1 MFAVLKTEVESRFDA
16 IELFFNE
23 TKHLKD
29 EHAATTKGLM
39 FVQVYAVYE
48 FTIKSVVRVAIESIR
63 ARRYKMKDISPSMMP
78 LFLDPEWNSLRD
90 GGRKNEWENRLKIFE
105 RAFSNDPVDLSGETR
120 PPSDG
125 SHYRYT
131 QLLVIFKVF
140 GIRRL
145 PVRRR
150 QHIQRITE
158 VVGHRNS
165 IAHGQEKPEDVGRR
179 YTRSEIL
186 RIASQMK
193 SVCLLLINV
202 FDGFCAD
209 ASRYRRE
216 RRSAKIRR

>member
-1 MFAVLKTEVESRFDA
+1 MFFK
-16 IELFFNE
+16 E

-48 FTIKSVVRVAIESIR
+48 FTVKSVVRVAIDSIR
-63 ARRYKMKDISPSMMP
+63 ARNYKIKDISPSMMS
-78 LFLDPEWNSLRD
+78 LFLDPELNSLRD
-90 GGRKNEWENRLKIFE
+90 GGRKNEWENRLKIFD
-105 RAFSNDPVDLSGETR
+105 RAFSNDPVDLSSETS
-120 PPSDG
+120 PPGDG

-150 QHIQRITE
+150 QHRQRIDE
-158 VVGHRNS
+158 VVNHRNT
-165 IAHGQEKPEDVGRR
+165 IAHGQEKAEDIGRR
-179 YTRSEIL
+179 YTRSDIL
-186 RIASQMK
+186 RIARQMK

-209 ASRYRRE
+209 GSRYRKSLPSR
-216 RRSAKIRR
+216 

>member
-1 MFAVLKTEVESRFDA
+1 MFATLKTETEARFNA
-16 IELFFNE
+16 IELFFKE

-29 EHAATTKGLM
+29 EHVATTKGLM

-48 FTIKSVVRVAIESIR
+48 FTVKSVVRVAIDSIR
-63 ARRYKMKDISPSMMP
+63 ARNYKIRDISPSMMS
-78 LFLDPEWNSLRD
+78 LFLDPELNSFRD
-90 GGRKNEWENRLKIFE
+90 GGRKDEWENRLKIFD
-105 RAFSNDPVDLSGETR
+105 RAFSNDPVDLSSETSL
-120 PPSDG
+120 PSDG

-150 QHIQRITE
+150 QHRQRIDE
-158 VVGHRNS
+158 VVNHRNT
-165 IAHGQEKPEDVGRR
+165 IAHGQEKAEDIGRR
-179 YTRSEIL
+179 YTRSDIL

-209 ASRYRRE
+209 GSRYRR
-216 RRSAKIRR
+216 SLPSG